1 MTRHIQTAVATALLI
16 AVAQVASSAELEV
29 SRPEAAGLSS
39 ERLERVSRVMQ
50 GYVDEG
56 ELSGVV
62 TLIFRK
68 GRVAH
73 FETFGLA
80 DLEKKRPMA
89 RDAIFRI
96 FSMSK
101 PITSVAVMMLFEEGR
116 FQLNDPV
123 ARFIPALGE
132 TKVFAGETA
141 TGIDTLTQKRP
152 ITIRHLLM
160 HTSGITYRSSDHPV
174 ERLYEA
180 AGLYESR
187 DLADV
192 VGKRAKLPLMHQPG
206 AAWNYGMSTDV
217 LGYLVEVVSGKPF
230 GEFLESRI
238 FAPLG
243 MHDTGFQVPEE
254 KLGRF
259 VEAYSIGKDKR
270 LVRDTDAYMNER
282 YLEGRLHLGGEGLVS
297 TTADYLRFA
306 RMVLHGGEVD
316 GVRLLGRKTVELM
329 CANHLRGEEITS
341 SWAKGPGF
349 AFGLGFGVV
358 KDFALSGDLR
368 SEGSVSWDGYGGT
381 SFWVDPEEGLVAIMM
396 NQTYPLGSHPA
407 YRQFKQLTY
416 QAIVD

>member
-1 MTRHIQTAVATALLI
+1 MTRRIHTAAATALLFV
-16 AVAQVASSAELEV
+16 VAHVASSAELEV
-29 SRPEAAGLSS
+29 SKAEAAGLSS
-39 ERLERVSRVMQ
+39 ERLERVNRVMQ
-50 GYVDEG
+50 DYVDEG

-73 FETFGLA
+73 FETFGLS
-80 DLEKKRPMA
+80 DLEKKQPMA

-116 FQLNDPV
+116 FQLDDPV
-123 ARFIPALGE
+123 ARFIPGLGE
-132 TKVFAGETA
+132 AKVFAGETA
-141 TGIDTLTQKRP
+141 TGIDTVTQKRP
-152 ITIRHLLM
+152 MTIRHLLM
-160 HTSGITYRSSDHPV
+160 HTSGITYGSADHPV
-174 ERLYEA
+174 ERLYES
-180 AGLYESR
+180 AGLQASR
-187 DLADV
+187 DLAEV
-192 VGKRAKLPLMHQPG
+192 VAKLAKLPLMHQPG

-217 LGYLVEVVSGKPF
+217 LGYLVEVVSGQPF

-238 FAPLG
+238 FGPLD
-243 MHDTGFQVPEE
+243 MHDTGFKVPEE

-259 VEAYSIGKDKR
+259 VKAYSIGEDKQ
-270 LVRDTDAYMNER
+270 LVRATDHYMNEK

-316 GVRLLGRKTVELM
+316 GVRLLGRKTVALM
-329 CANHLRGEEITS
+329 CANHLRGEEITTW
-341 SWAKGPGF
+341 WARGPGF
-349 AFGLGFGVV
+349 GFGLGFGVV

-368 SEGSVSWDGYGGT
+368 SAGSVSWDGYGGT
-381 SFWVDPEEGLVAIMM
+381 SFWVDPEEDLVAIML

-407 YRQFKQLTY
+407 YREFKQLTY

>member
-1 MTRHIQTAVATALLI
+1 MRRRIHAAVAAALL
-16 AVAQVASSAELEV
+16 AVAAHVASSAEPEV
-29 SRPEAAGLSS
+29 SEPESAGLSS

-50 GYVDEG
+50 GYVDAG

-80 DLEKKRPMA
+80 DLESKRPMT

-101 PITSVAVMMLFEEGR
+101 PITSVAAMMLFEEGR
-116 FQLNDPV
+116 FRLDDPV
-123 ARFIPALGE
+123 SRFIPALGE

-141 TGIDTLTQKRP
+141 TGIDTVTQERP
-152 ITIRHLLM
+152 ITVRHLLM
-160 HTSGITYRSSDHPV
+160 HTSGITYGSEDHPV
-174 ERLYEA
+174 ERLYEGA
-180 AGLYESR
+180 RLYESR
-187 DLADV
+187 DLAEV
-192 VGKRAKLPLMHQPG
+192 VGKIAKLPLMHQPG

-217 LGYLVEVVSGKPF
+217 LGYLVEVVSGMPF

-243 MHDTGFQVPEE
+243 MHDTGFEVPGE
-254 KLGRF
+254 KRGRF
-259 VEAYSIGKDKR
+259 VAAYSMGQDER
-270 LVRDTDAYMNER
+270 LVRASDPYMNER

-306 RMVLHGGEVD
+306 RMVLQGGEVD
-316 GVRLLGRKTVELM
+316 GVRLLGRKTVALM
-329 CANHLRGEEITS
+329 CANHLRNEEITT

-358 KDFALSGDLR
+358 EDFALSGDLR
-368 SEGSVSWDGYGGT
+368 SAGSVSWDGYGGT
-381 SFWVDPEEGLVAIMM
+381 SFWVDPEEDLVAIML

-407 YRQFKQLTY
+407 YREFKQLTY